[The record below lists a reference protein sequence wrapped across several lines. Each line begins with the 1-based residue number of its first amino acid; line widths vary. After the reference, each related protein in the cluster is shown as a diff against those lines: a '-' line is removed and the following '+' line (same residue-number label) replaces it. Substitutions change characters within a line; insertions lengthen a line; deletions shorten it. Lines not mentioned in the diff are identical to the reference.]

1 MYCQN
6 ILQIS
11 TVSISF
17 MISAMYFNT
26 NVQSSGSD
34 SHESQCALPAGTHLP
49 FLLSAQPSVQV
60 KHTALLHVAHP
71 TGHLRHSRRFLSAK
85 YPSGQMLEHVPDRAY
100 RPGRHVM
107 HCVSLEPLQVSHD
120 EWQDEQLQAFCFYKW
135 LSYKISGWWET
146 LQPLPQSNETKP
158 FDVKR
163 HNLSDICL
171 LLILYIIYYYKNV
184 YTHNIECM

>member
-11 TVSISF
+11 TVSIYF
-17 MISAMYFNT
+17 MISAVYCNT

-34 SHESQCALPAGTHLP
+34 SHESQCALPSGTHLP
-49 FLLSAQPSVQV
+49 FLLSAQPSVQA
-60 KHTALLHVAHP
+60 KHTALLQVAHP

-85 YPSGQMLEHVPDRAY
+85 YPSGQTLEHVPDRAY

-120 EWQDEQLQAFCFYKW
+120 EWQDEHLQAFCFHKW
-135 LSYKISGWWET
+135 VSYKICGWWET
-146 LQPLPQSNETKP
+146 LQHLSRSNETKP

-171 LLILYIIYYYKNV
+171 LLIVHIICHYKNL
-184 YTHNIECM
+184 YPCDIECM

>member
-11 TVSISF
+11 TVSIYF
-17 MISAMYFNT
+17 MISAVYCNT

-34 SHESQCALPAGTHLP
+34 SHESQCALPSGTHLP
-49 FLLSAQPSVQV
+49 FLLSAQPSVQA
-60 KHTALLHVAHP
+60 KHTALLQVAHP

-85 YPSGQMLEHVPDRAY
+85 YPSGQTLEHVPDRAY

-120 EWQDEQLQAFCFYKW
+120 E
-135 LSYKISGWWET
+135 
-146 LQPLPQSNETKP
+146 
-158 FDVKR
+158 
-163 HNLSDICL
+163 
-171 LLILYIIYYYKNV
+171 
-184 YTHNIECM
+184 